1 MGSWWERSDGFR
13 VILRSGWDFFFERIF
28 SDFRLLRTVVWCII
42 FTDIKKSD
50 IYVING
56 YID

>member
-1 MGSWWERSDGFR
+1 MGSWWGRSDGFR
-13 VILRSGWDFFFERIF
+13 VILRSEWEFF
-28 SDFRLLRTVVWCII
+28 SGYGLLRTVGGCII

-56 YID
+56 